1 MTQRILATVTLLA
14 IISLMSAG
22 CTEIV
27 TRQWSGTLEAEAH
40 KQSVGQ
46 VSAVVSRER
55 EVFKFNDNVGRI
67 DTQHRRIIGTLID
80 GALTSVSF
88 EDIAYVETKK
98 HDRLATAML
107 AGASVMVVYG
117 ILSNVE
123 FIGEGDCILC
133 EE

>member
-1 MTQRILATVTLLA
+1 MTQRVPATVTLFA
-14 IISLMSAG
+14 IISLISAG
-22 CTEIV
+22 CTKVV
-27 TRQWSGTLEAEAH
+27 TRQWSETLEAEAH
-40 KQSVGQ
+40 KQSLGEVT
-46 VSAVVSRER
+46 VVVNKER
-55 EVFKFNDNVGRI
+55 QVFKFNNGGQIDLRNEMIVGYLA
-67 DTQHRRIIGTLID
+67 DGTLTRVPF
-80 GALTSVSF
+80 A
-88 EDIAYVETKK
+88 DIAYVETKK

>member
-55 EVFKFNDNVGRI
+55 EVFKFNDNGGRGDNPPYRGGKG
-67 DTQHRRIIGTLID
+67 DTFVTPGREISSLGMM
-80 GALTSVSF
+80 AESLTVTTS
-88 EDIAYVETKK
+88 
-98 HDRLATAML
+98 TA
-107 AGASVMVVYG
+107 GPFSRVYP
-117 ILSNVE
+117 
-123 FIGEGDCILC
+123 
-133 EE
+133 